1 MPRQVMA
8 ASDGPAPATQI
19 TTDANTLQHDEPTE
33 PAAAA
38 LNGLTEAQLMEV
50 FKQTS
55 IFNVKSA
62 LAHNHAL
69 MSAREIDET
78 NDRWSALCGKASR
91 MNRLLLA
98 LEQRM
103 PSLAAIS
110 FIACVQQA
118 GSHQE
123 TPAVQ
128 CLGSAKLCGSSASS
142 I

>member
-1 MPRQVMA
+1 MPLQVMA
-8 ASDGPAPATQI
+8 ASDGPAPAAQMACD
-19 TTDANTLQHDEPTE
+19 TDALEHHELTE

-78 NDRWSALCGKASR
+78 NDRWHARRCKARCLCR
-91 MNRLLLA
+91 PLLA
-98 LEQRM
+98 LERTTH
-103 PSLAAIS
+103 SLIASS
-110 FIACVQQA
+110 FIGCVQ
-118 GSHQE
+118 
-123 TPAVQ
+123 
-128 CLGSAKLCGSSASS
+128 
-142 I
+142 

>member
-1 MPRQVMA
+1 MPLQVMA
-8 ASDGPAPATQI
+8 ASDGPAPAAQMAC
-19 TTDANTLQHDEPTE
+19 DADTLEHHELTE

-78 NDRWSALCGKASR
+78 NDRWHARRCKA
-91 MNRLLLA
+91 
-98 LEQRM
+98 
-103 PSLAAIS
+103 
-110 FIACVQQA
+110 
-118 GSHQE
+118 
-123 TPAVQ
+123 
-128 CLGSAKLCGSSASS
+128 
-142 I
+142 